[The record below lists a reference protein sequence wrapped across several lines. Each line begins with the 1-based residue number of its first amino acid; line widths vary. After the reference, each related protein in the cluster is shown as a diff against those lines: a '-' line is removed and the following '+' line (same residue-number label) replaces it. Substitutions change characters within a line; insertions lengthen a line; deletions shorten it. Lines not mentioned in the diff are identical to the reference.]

1 MGLGLTKG
9 CKPMGL
15 GLTKGCEPIEVEM
28 ARGCR
33 CPVARIAEINTA
45 TCFLSVNKINKYRY
59 LVKKIFRRQ
68 WRQML
73 FLDRSVLFM
82 VIFKNCNFFF
92 FQYLPKLIS
101 KLSFHSL
108 GLT

>member
-9 CKPMGL
+9 CEPMGL

-45 TCFLSVNKINKYRY
+45 TCFLSVTKI
-59 LVKKIFRRQ
+59 KKI
-68 WRQML
+68 
-73 FLDRSVLFM
+73 
-82 VIFKNCNFFF
+82 
-92 FQYLPKLIS
+92 
-101 KLSFHSL
+101 
-108 GLT
+108 